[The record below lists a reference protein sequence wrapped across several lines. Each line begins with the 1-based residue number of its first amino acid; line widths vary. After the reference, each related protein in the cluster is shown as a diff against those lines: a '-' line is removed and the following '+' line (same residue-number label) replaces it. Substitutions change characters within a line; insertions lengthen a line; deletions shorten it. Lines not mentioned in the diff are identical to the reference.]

1 MWPGG
6 PATLPGHGGRARA
19 GFVTGVGVGVGVG
32 REVGRGVAV
41 TGACVGRGVAGV
53 AGAAAGV
60 GRGVGLVGGLGVAGW
75 LDGPPPV
82 PPASGGV
89 GVGVGTT
96 ATTTSLGEGS
106 VLGLA
111 TNDGSTLGTGDDNG
125 EPETPDGGVD
135 EGSIDPAPGSVEAGA
150 DAELEGGELR
160 SIPAMPWSG
169 WRGPTMPTA
178 SANDA
183 RTKFRTPS
191 ERTRRA
197 R

>member
-1 MWPGG
+1 V
-6 PATLPGHGGRARA
+6 A
-19 GFVTGVGVGVGVG
+19 VTGVG
-32 REVGRGVAV
+32 
-41 TGACVGRGVAGV
+41 VGRGVAGV
-53 AGAAAGV
+53 
-60 GRGVGLVGGLGVAGW
+60 GRGTGLVGGFGVAGW

-82 PPASGGV
+82 PPAPGGV

-96 ATTTSLGEGS
+96 ATTISLGEGS

-111 TNDGSTLGTGDDNG
+111 TDDGSTLRVGDGCG
-125 EPETPDGGVD
+125 EPETPDGGVV
-135 EGSIDPAPGSVEAGA
+135 EGSIDPAPVSVEAGA
-150 DAELEGGELR
+150 DAELEGGEPR

-183 RTKFRTPS
+183 RTRLRTPS
-191 ERTRRA
+191 EMTRRA

>member
-1 MWPGG
+1 LWPGG
-6 PATLPGHGGRARA
+6 PATLPGHGGRART
-19 GFVTGVGVGVGVG
+19 GFVTGVGVGAGVGRGVG

-41 TGACVGRGVAGV
+41 TGVGVGRGVAGV
-53 AGAAAGV
+53 AAGV
-60 GRGVGLVGGLGVAGW
+60 GLIGGLVVAGW
-75 LDGPPPV
+75 LDGPPAV
-82 PPASGGV
+82 PPGGV

-106 VLGLA
+106 MLGLA
-111 TNDGSTLGTGDDNG
+111 TDDTSTLGVGDGNG
-125 EPETPDGGVD
+125 EPETPNGGVV
-135 EGSIDPAPGSVEAGA
+135 EGSPDPAPGSVEAGA
-150 DAELEGGELR
+150 VAELEGGELR
-160 SIPAMPWSG
+160 SAPAMPWSG

-183 RTKFRTPS
+183 RTRLRTPS

>member
-1 MWPGG
+1 LWPGG
-6 PATLPGHGGRARA
+6 PATLPGHGGRART
-19 GFVTGVGVGVGVG
+19 GFVTGVGVG
-32 REVGRGVAV
+32 
-41 TGACVGRGVAGV
+41 
-53 AGAAAGV
+53 AGV
-60 GRGVGLVGGLGVAGW
+60 GRGVGRGVAVAGVGVGRAIAGVAVGVGLAGGLGVAGW
-75 LDGPPPV
+75 LDGPAPV
-82 PPASGGV
+82 PPAPGVV
-89 GVGVGTT
+89 GVGVGLT

-111 TNDGSTLGTGDDNG
+111 TDDGSTLGGGDGNG
-125 EPETPDGGVD
+125 EPETPDGGVV

-150 DAELEGGELR
+150 VGELEGGELR
-160 SIPAMPWSG
+160 SASAIPWSG

-183 RTKFRTPS
+183 RTRLRTPS

>member
-1 MWPGG
+1 V
-6 PATLPGHGGRARA
+6 TL
-19 GFVTGVGVGVGVG
+19 GVGAGVG
-32 REVGRGVAV
+32 RGVGRGVAV
-41 TGACVGRGVAGV
+41 TGAGVGRGVAG
-53 AGAAAGV
+53 AAVGV
-60 GRGVGLVGGLGVAGW
+60 GRGAGLAGGLGVAGW

-82 PPASGGV
+82 PPAPGGV

-111 TNDGSTLGTGDDNG
+111 TNDGSTLGTGDGNG

-135 EGSIDPAPGSVEAGA
+135 EGSIDPPPVSVDAGA

-183 RTKFRTPS
+183 RTRLRTPS